1 MKEIMEAFEKVWS
14 CADCNRDDA
23 IAEAQ
28 LLVMDTIDILRK
40 ENFEL
45 YKALHGVKHPDDV

>member
-1 MKEIMEAFEKVWS
+1 MNEIMEAFERVWS
-14 CADCNRDDA
+14 CADCNKDDA

-28 LLVMDTIDILRK
+28 LLVMDTIQNLRK

-45 YKALHGVKHPDDV
+45 YEALHGVKHSEDV